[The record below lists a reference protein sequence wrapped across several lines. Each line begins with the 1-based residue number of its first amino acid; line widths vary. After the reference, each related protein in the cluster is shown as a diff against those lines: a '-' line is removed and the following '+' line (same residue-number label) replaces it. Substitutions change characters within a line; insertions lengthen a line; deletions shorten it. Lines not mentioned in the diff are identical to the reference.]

1 MIDRFISQVQW
12 PAVFTALFMAGCSQE
27 AQTQADASAQALTD
41 QVSAAQ
47 QQDNQLMTESSITY
61 GAPDFRVIDDAH
73 FMPAFEQGMAEQA
86 AEIDAIAPR
95 VTKATG
101 S

>member
-1 MIDRFISQVQW
+1 
-12 PAVFTALFMAGCSQE
+12 MAGCSQE
-27 AQTQADASAQALTD
+27 AQTQAEASAQAPTD

-47 QQDNQLMTESSITY
+47 QQDNPLMTESSLTY